1 MSATFVFLHVGPASG
16 FPTLLVRSIRAIQP
30 EAEIIQCTDAT
41 TSAIEGVNSVVR
53 HAGDTSN
60 LMTFRLQSFATLNH
74 AKPAL
79 YLDTD
84 MLCVS
89 RIDPVAELGEFDV
102 AVCRRDFNR
111 ASPFNTGFAGLDLSE
126 YTNMTLDDVYPYVA
140 CATVARNGTFWS
152 ECLDNLRTLAPKFH
166 YWYGDQEAIRNVIRS
181 GRFNAKL
188 LPESLYG
195 CLPEAQKSDTTP
207 PRLLHFKGAHRKPL
221 MLEFARKLGLT
232 P

>member
-1 MSATFVFLHVGPASG
+1 VSATFVFLHVGPANG

-30 EAEIIQCTDAT
+30 DAEIIQCADAST
-41 TSAIEGVNSVVR
+41 PAVEGVSSVAR
-53 HAGDTSN
+53 FAGDTAN
-60 LMTFRLQSFATLNH
+60 LMTFRLHSFAGLSH

-89 RIDPVAELGEFDV
+89 PIDPEAELGEGDV
-102 AVCRRDFNR
+102 AVCSREFNV
-111 ASPFNTGFAGLDLSE
+111 ASAFNTGFAGLDLSE
-126 YTNMTLDDVYPYVA
+126 YNGMTLGEVYPYVA
-140 CATVARNGTFWS
+140 CATVTRNGAFWK

-166 YWYGDQEAIRNVIRS
+166 YWYGDQEAIRNVISS
-181 GRFNAKL
+181 GRFKPRL

-195 CLPEAQKSDTTP
+195 CLPEAPSSPTTTP
-207 PRLLHFKGAHRKPL
+207 RLMHFKGGHRKPL

-232 P
+232 